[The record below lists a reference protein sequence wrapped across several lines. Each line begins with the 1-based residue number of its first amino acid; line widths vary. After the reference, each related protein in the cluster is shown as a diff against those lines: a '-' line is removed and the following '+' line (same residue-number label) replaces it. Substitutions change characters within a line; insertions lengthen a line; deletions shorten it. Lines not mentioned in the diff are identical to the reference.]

1 MADVDYL
8 HDEIQFDID
17 ENLRIITIPPKGVV
31 IGVCGDDNTNRV
43 NFRMPR
49 YYNGFDMSLFTVVVN
64 YMNEEERKNYYEVTD
79 LTVEDDYILFT
90 WLVSSDATY
99 VIGEILFS
107 VKMIRIEGNRI
118 KQSFNTSIGKGVIL
132 DGLKVDYV
140 TPEQHWIG
148 DYIATDQ
155 EAAEYLGIELE
166 PVSNAA
172 DETYV
177 SNYIATDD
185 EATSYLNS

>member
-1 MADVDYL
+1 MADIDYL

-17 ENLRIITIPPKGVV
+17 ENLRIISIPPKGVV
-31 IGVCGDDNTNRV
+31 IGVCGDNDTNRV

-64 YMNEEERKNYYEVTD
+64 YQNDKERKNYYEVTD
-79 LTVEDDYILFT
+79 LTIEDDYILFT
-90 WLVSSDATY
+90 WLVSSDVTY
-99 VIGEILFS
+99 VVGEIPFS
-107 VKMIRIEGNRI
+107 VKMVRIEGNRI

-166 PVSNAA
+166 SLTTKP

-177 SNYIATDD
+177 SNYIATED
-185 EATSYLNS
+185 EATSYLSS